1 MGVLETL
8 GDDER
13 ISASYADPSMWARST
28 LDNVTSTADQ
38 YLAAGVQLTQADNN
52 RLNGKRK
59 IDRLLEDLPDGKP
72 GLLVF
77 ETCSNLIRTLP
88 AMAYDKRHPED
99 IDTTQEDHAVD
110 ALRYALTSLREGSP
124 RQEKKQANPWMEM
137 KL

>member
-1 MGVLETL
+1 
-8 GDDER
+8 
-13 ISASYADPSMWARST
+13 
-28 LDNVTSTADQ
+28 
-38 YLAAGVQLTQADNN
+38 VQLTQADNN